1 MIEPDIILPSQFL
14 QRVLA
19 TPEKRLL
26 LAVLEE
32 AVGTYQRYAM
42 MTDGRSRAV
51 FAEVEAWFAS
61 EDVTRLYAFVP
72 ICEALGLDATYV
84 RSGLEPWAAKHRQR
98 WHDTAPPCYRFPFR
112 RIGGTRQRT
121 TGRAAGLGRQRA

>member
-14 QRVLA
+14 CRVVA

-32 AVGTYQRYAM
+32 AVGTYQRYAIA
-42 MTDGRSRAV
+42 TDPRGRAV

-61 EDVTRLYAFVP
+61 EEVTRLYAFVP
-72 ICEALGLDATYV
+72 ICDVLGLDAAHV
-84 RSGLEPWAAKHRQR
+84 RSGLGPWAAKHRQR
-98 WHDTAPPCYRFPFR
+98 WHETAPPCYRFPFR
-112 RIGGTRQRT
+112 RVVGTRQRT
-121 TGRAAGLGRQRA
+121 TGRAAGMGRQRA

>member
-1 MIEPDIILPSQFL
+1 MIEPDIILPSEL
-14 QRVLA
+14 LRRVVA

-32 AVGTYQRYAM
+32 AVGTYQRHAM
-42 MTDGRSRAV
+42 ATAPRSRAV

-72 ICEALGLDATYV
+72 ICEALGLDATYL
-84 RSGLEPWAAKHRQR
+84 RSGLAPWTARYRQR
-98 WHDTAPPCYRFPFR
+98 WHETTPPCYRFPFR
-112 RIGGTRQRT
+112 RVVGSRQRT
-121 TGRAAGLGRQRA
+121 TGRREGIGRRRA

>member
-14 QRVLA
+14 PRAVA

-32 AVGTYQRYAM
+32 AVGTYQRYVMA
-42 MTDGRSRAV
+42 TDRRSLTV

-61 EDVTRLYAFVP
+61 DDATRLFAFVP
-72 ICEALGLDATYV
+72 VCDALGIDAAYV
-84 RSGLEPWAAKHRQR
+84 RSGLAPWASAHRQR
-98 WHDTAPPCYRFPFR
+98 WHGTAPPCYHFPFR
-112 RIGGTRQRT
+112 RVGGMRQRT
-121 TGRAAGLGRQRA
+121 SGRAQGTGRKRA